1 MAVLNWKSWTCAAQ
15 SSTVFASK
23 YLHCCLDQAAVL
35 TATQALQNISDRLHP
50 MPSIDSGCYLH
61 WGSLTAA
68 EKARAPSFMNASL
81 LPPQTKHDESQ
92 TANSPRLPIFGSG
105 EMADRIRSLDWT
117 VTALGSVETWPDALL
132 ASVNSMLSSQFPTVV
147 LWGPDMITFYNDA
160 YCPLMGNKHPVGLG
174 RPARDIWAEAWHLIG
189 AQFEAVLES
198 GRPIYR
204 EDMLVPVQRRDR
216 LENVYWTYSYSPLF
230 HAAGDVGGILV
241 VCHDVTENVQAKG
254 EVRESEAQ
262 AQRILQSIGD
272 AVIVTDAETRI
283 VRMNT
288 AAEYFTGWTEHDA
301 KSLPLSTVFRIFNE
315 RTRNPV
321 ESPADKVKRLGR
333 VVGLTNHTILIAK
346 DGVEIHIDDSA
357 SPIRDDY
364 GNLTGIVVIFHD
376 MTERRTAQRERDA
389 LITQLEQVMG
399 ATNDAIVGIKQD
411 WSFSYLNAQALKTY
425 SQGRMLIGRNV
436 WEEFPQAFYEG
447 SPYVEHYRRAMNG
460 IAGSFE
466 AHYPEPFNLDLQIRV
481 FPTAEGIVVF
491 TRDISS
497 EKAAERNKQLEGER
511 QKVLV
516 RLLRQQREGNDA
528 EAMMR
533 FAVEAV
539 GKHLGTSRA
548 GFLEI
553 LDSET
558 MQVNIEWASGDLKP
572 ATGVYDP
579 GILGIKTIDLIRT
592 GATVAISDVRTD
604 PRILG
609 SALAG
614 MLEQMGTIA
623 TIRAPILRSGQWRAG
638 LYVLHN
644 EPRTWTAEEISFIQ
658 QVADLTWDS
667 VERVRA
673 AAAHHESEER
683 LRLARNAAEVVF
695 WDWDLASGK
704 LIYDG
709 DISRIFERPVEQ
721 ISHIDAV
728 LLSIHK
734 EDVETVRTALQTAIE
749 GRGEYE
755 AEFRICCPD
764 NSSHWCSGR
773 GHAILAAEGKPVR
786 LVGALLDI
794 TQRKQSEAALRQNE
808 KLAAVGRLASAIAHE
823 MNNPLESVT
832 NLLYLARTSTELQEI
847 QAYLEIAERELRRV
861 SAITNTTLRFH
872 KQSTNPKPT
881 TCEDLF
887 STVILVHQGRLVNAH
902 VQVEKRKRAQEPVLC
917 FDGEIRQVL
926 NNLIGN
932 ALDAMSSGGRLL
944 LRSKTGTEWASGRK
958 GLVLTVADTGTGMS
972 SITLKRVFD
981 AFYTTKGISGTGLG
995 MWVSKE
1001 IVDRH
1006 KGVLHVRSRER
1017 EPHRGTVFTL
1027 FLPFEAVVR

>member
-160 YCPLMGNKHPVGLG
+160 YSPLMGNKHPAGLG
-174 RPARDIWAEAWHLIG
+174 RSARDVWTEAWHLIG
-189 AQFEAVLES
+189 AQFESVLES
-198 GRPIYR
+198 GKPIYR
-204 EDMLVPVQRRDR
+204 EDMLIPVQRGDR

-230 HAAGDVGGILV
+230 HTTGNISGLLV
-241 VCHDVTENVQAKG
+241 VCHDVTGSMRAKR
-254 EVRESEAQ
+254 EMRESETQ
-262 AQRILQSIGD
+262 ARRILQSIGD
-272 AVIVTDAETRI
+272 AVIVTDVETCI
-283 VRMNT
+283 LRMNT
-288 AAEYFTGWTEHDA
+288 AAEYFTGWAERDA
-301 KSLPLSTVFRIFNE
+301 RGKSLNTVFRIFDE
-315 RTRNPV
+315 QTRIPV

-333 VVGLTNHTILIAK
+333 VTDLANPTVLIAK
-346 DGVEIHIDDSA
+346 DGTEVYIDDSA
-357 SPIRDDY
+357 APVRDDH
-364 GNLTGIVVIFHD
+364 GNLIGIVLVFHD
-376 MTERRTAQRERDA
+376 VTERRSAEHERAA
-389 LITQLEQVMG
+389 LTTQLEQVMG
-399 ATNDAIVGIKQD
+399 ATNDAIVGIKRD
-411 WSFSYLNAQALKTY
+411 WSFSYLNAKALETY
-425 SQGRMLIGRNV
+425 SQNRMLIGKNL
-436 WEEFPQAFYEG
+436 WEEFPEVVYKD
-447 SPYVEHYRRAMNG
+447 SPYVEHYTRAMNG
-460 IAGSFE
+460 MAGSFE
-466 AHYPEPFNLDLQIRV
+466 AHYPAPFNLDLQIRV
-481 FPTAEGIVVF
+481 FPTNEGIVVF

-511 QKVLV
+511 QKILV

-548 GFLEI
+548 GFLEV

-558 MQVNIEWASGDLKP
+558 MQVNIEWVSGSLKP
-572 ATGVYDP
+572 AAGVYDP
-579 GILGIKTIDLIRT
+579 KLLGAKTIDLIRT
-592 GATVAISDVRTD
+592 GATVAIGDVRTD
-604 PRILG
+604 PRTMG
-609 SALAG
+609 SALEG
-614 MLEQMGTIA
+614 MLEQIGAIA
-623 TIRAPILRSGQWRAG
+623 TIRAPILRAGQWRAG

-644 EPRTWTAEEISFIQ
+644 EPRTWTAEEISFTQ
-658 QVADLTWDS
+658 QVADLTWDF

-673 AAAHHESEER
+673 AAARNEIEER
-683 LRLARNAAEVVF
+683 LRLARNAAEVVL

-704 LIYDG
+704 LVYDG
-709 DISRIFERPVEQ
+709 DISRIFGRPVEQ
-721 ISHIDAV
+721 VSHIDDV
-728 LLSIHK
+728 YLNVHK
-734 EDVETVRTALQTAIE
+734 EDMESVRIAFQAAIE

-755 AEFRICCPD
+755 AEFRVCCPD
-764 NSSHWCSGR
+764 GSTHWCSGR
-773 GHAILAAEGKPVR
+773 GHAILAADSKPTR
-786 LVGALLDI
+786 LVGAMLDI

-832 NLLYLARTSTELQEI
+832 NLLYLARTTMELSEI
-847 QAYLEIAERELRRV
+847 QAYLDTAERELRRV

-872 KQSTNPKPT
+872 KQSTNPRPA

-887 STVILVHQGRLVNAH
+887 STALLVHQGRLVNAH
-902 VQVEKRKRAQEPVLC
+902 VQVEKKKRAQEPVLC

-932 ALDAMSSGGRLL
+932 ALDAMSGGGRLL
-944 LRSKTGTEWASGRK
+944 LRSRGGTEWASGRK

-972 SITLKRVFD
+972 LVTLKRMFD
-981 AFYTTKGISGTGLG
+981 AFYTTKGIGGTGLG

-1001 IVDRH
+1001 IIDRH
-1006 KGVLHVRSRER
+1006 KGVLRVRSRER

-1027 FLPFEAVVR
+1027 FLPFEAAGR